1 MACRMI
7 EFNEPIDLWQVK
19 YNYCNKD
26 GNLVIGLGG
35 EWLPK
40 TTQVMKND
48 NLFARLIGR
57 VPYAQTKVSP
67 FGEFKRNYLT
77 IPEAI
82 NYEKPEGYE
91 FVKFSL
97 EPQNL
102 QIRIFYKKR
111 L

>member
-1 MACRMI
+1 
-7 EFNEPIDLWQVK
+7 
-19 YNYCNKD
+19 
-26 GNLVIGLGG
+26 
-35 EWLPK
+35 
-40 TTQVMKND
+40 MKND

-82 NYEKPEGYE
+82 NYKKPEGCE

-97 EPQNL
+97 DPENHR
-102 QIRIFYKKR
+102 IRIFYRKS